1 MTSHER
7 RAVRAIAEVEDVYDA
22 LGEFRRMFEEACAD
36 GLISPSEVSRTRLL
50 LARLARECAEALIA
64 AQWTDAGERRAWGE
78 LAGGVTPRTLRY
90 EREIARQAEEIGYD
104 LGRLVP
110 WTEAEALPQN
120 AA

>member
-7 RAVRAIAEVEDVYDA
+7 RAVRAIAEVEEVYDA

-36 GLISPSEVSRTRLL
+36 GTINPAEMMRARVM

-90 EREIARQAEEIGYD
+90 EREIARQAEEVGYD
-104 LGRLVP
+104 LGRIMTWGDAGATHQDV
-110 WTEAEALPQN
+110 A
-120 AA
+120 